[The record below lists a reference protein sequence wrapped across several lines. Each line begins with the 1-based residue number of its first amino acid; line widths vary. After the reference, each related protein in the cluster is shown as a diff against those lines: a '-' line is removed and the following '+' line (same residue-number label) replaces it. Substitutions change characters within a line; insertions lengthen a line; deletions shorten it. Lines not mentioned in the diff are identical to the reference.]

1 MEISIQSR
9 MAGSGRR
16 SGRPD
21 ESTVSRRFMSND
33 KRDVLE
39 VLKFE
44 LNFLE
49 QGGYG
54 RSVRTPW
61 EPTSI
66 FQDSP
71 SCINFNSS
79 DEIHPCN
86 ECLLSDLVPA
96 DAQTENVPCH
106 HIPLNQA
113 GQTVH
118 GMERQNTQA
127 ELEDS
132 VKLWLR
138 ASIAR
143 IEQERSKRAAGVL
156 DGGPLPSQTLEKH

>member
-1 MEISIQSR
+1 
-9 MAGSGRR
+9 
-16 SGRPD
+16 
-21 ESTVSRRFMSND
+21 MSND

-44 LNFLE
+44 LSFLE

-54 RSVRTPW
+54 RSVHTPW
-61 EPTSI
+61 KATST

-79 DEIHPCN
+79 EETHPCSQ
-86 ECLLSDLVPA
+86 CLLSDLVPA
-96 DAQTENVPCH
+96 DAQTEKIPCH
-106 HIPLNQA
+106 HIPLNQV

-118 GMERQNTQA
+118 SMERQNTQV

-132 VKLWLR
+132 LKSWLR
-138 ASIAR
+138 ASIVR
-143 IEQERSKRAAGVL
+143 IEQERSERAAGVL
-156 DGGPLPSQTLEKH
+156 DGGPTPSETLEKH

>member
-1 MEISIQSR
+1 
-9 MAGSGRR
+9 
-16 SGRPD
+16 
-21 ESTVSRRFMSND
+21 MSND
-33 KRDVLE
+33 KRDILE

-54 RSVRTPW
+54 RSVRTPS

-66 FQDSP
+66 FQDSL

-79 DEIHPCN
+79 EEIHPCN

-96 DAQTENVPCH
+96 DARTEKVPCH
-106 HIPLNQA
+106 HIPLNQV

-118 GMERQNTQA
+118 SMNRQNIQV
-127 ELEDS
+127 ELEES

-138 ASIAR
+138 ASIVR
-143 IEQERSKRAAGVL
+143 IEHERSKRAAGVL
-156 DGGPLPSQTLEKH
+156 EGGALPAETLEKH